1 MGENILK
8 TGDFRKRW
16 SCEFSQ
22 TRIQI
27 DCWLLRFHIPRVVL
41 MKNIWYLIFREKP
54 SFSNSSGVVRT
65 KTSDAFSEKPSFVFF
80 FFLTT
85 TTASSSGEVW
95 TVGLTVEIKA
105 VFSNFFRPWCG
116 RSLGSGCTP
125 DRWTPDR
132 DRFEAWDRKA
142 SVFCGLESFLLHAYV
157 LRWKNT

>member
-1 MGENILK
+1 MIM
-8 TGDFRKRW
+8 W
-16 SCEFSQ
+16 IFSN
-22 TRIQI
+22 TNPN
-27 DCWLLRFHIPRVVL
+27 WLLIVAFSYSPGSVDEKHLIPHFQRKTFVFKFL
-41 MKNIWYLIFREKP
+41 RGSEDKNIWCVFRET
-54 SFSNSSGVVRT
+54 VVR
-65 KTSDAFSEKPSFVFF
+65 FF